1 MKPLS
6 LLLFAACVVFSNSAF
21 ARGGVGFHMSMAG
34 GGALG
39 ARISAPGTNSLG
51 TALPSDSGGHVMK
64 GPLLGTDAAIDKE
77 DARLQK
83 RLEGAICRGC

>member
-6 LLLFAACVVFSNSAF
+6 LILFAACLVLSNPAF
-21 ARGGVGFHMSMAG
+21 ARGGMGSHMST

-39 ARISAPGTNSLG
+39 ARIAAPGTNSLG
-51 TALPSDSGGHVMK
+51 TALPSDGIGHVMK

-77 DARLQK
+77 DALLQK

>member
-6 LLLFAACVVFSNSAF
+6 LLLLAASLVLSHSAF
-21 ARGGVGFHMSMAG
+21 ARGGMGSHMST

-39 ARISAPGTNSLG
+39 ARVAAPGTNSLG
-51 TALPSDSGGHVMK
+51 TALPSDGAGGHVMK

-77 DARLQK
+77 DALLQK
-83 RLEGAICRGC
+83 KLEGAICRGC

>member
-1 MKPLS
+1 MKSLS
-6 LLLFAACVVFSNSAF
+6 LLVLATCLVLSNAAL
-21 ARGGVGFHMSMAG
+21 ARGGMGSHMST

-39 ARISAPGTNSLG
+39 TRIAAPGTNSLG
-51 TALPSDSGGHVMK
+51 TALPSDGVGGHVMR

-77 DARLQK
+77 DAQLQK

>member
-6 LLLFAACVVFSNSAF
+6 LVLFAACLVLSGAAF
-21 ARGGVGFHMSMAG
+21 ARGSMGSHMSMAG

-39 ARISAPGTNSLG
+39 TSAAAPGTNSLG
-51 TALPSDSGGHVMK
+51 TALSSGIGGHVMK
-64 GPLLGTDAAIDKE
+64 GPLLGTDPNIDKE

-83 RLEGAICRGC
+83 RLEGSICRGC